1 MKKLVMLILV
11 FYSNIV
17 SSQTHTAL
25 YGDERFMECTFKG
38 FYEHC
43 FVKHDLEDG
52 KWMFYYPGMKDLAVV
67 ANIKQ
72 SKWNGYYSS
81 YRKDGSMSSLSTFKD
96 DMENGEFRS
105 YWPNGQMHFKKYEP
119 HGEILVLDSLGEVI
133 RHESATTD
141 SAYRKEFVRL
151 GDLGILDS
159 FNVHDSVVVF
169 YDEDIF
175 VEINRHSR
183 SGTFIYEVSTT
194 GRMFGQNILSQNK
207 IPFVGNNREDLLDNC
222 GTDFYI
228 MTESYMDYVLN
239 KDGMALLSLNDI
251 PSYLFRCYFEDDKVI
266 KYYLVENNESLT
278 YRILGQLLNGFS
290 RNTHNN

>member
-1 MKKLVMLILV
+1 MKKIVLLILV
-11 FYSNIV
+11 LYSNIV

-52 KWMFYYPGMKDLAVV
+52 KWMFYYPGMEDLAVV
-67 ANIKQ
+67 ANIKH

-96 DMENGEFRS
+96 DMEKGEYRS

-119 HGEILVLDSLGEVI
+119 HGELLVLDSLGEVI

-141 SAYRKEFVRL
+141 SNYRKTFVRL
-151 GDLGILDS
+151 GGLDILDS
-159 FNVHDSVVVF
+159 LNIQDSVVFFYEEDTYVELSCHSISGIHVF
-169 YDEDIF
+169 
-175 VEINRHSR
+175 
-183 SGTFIYEVSTT
+183 EVRTT
-194 GRMFGQNILSQNK
+194 GRLSETNTLSQKK
-207 IPFVGNNREDLLDNC
+207 IPLIGKNREELLDYC

-228 MTESYMDYVLN
+228 MTESYIDYVLN
-239 KDGMALLSLNDI
+239 KDGMALLSINDI
-251 PSYLFRCYFEDDKVI
+251 PSYLFRCCFDDDKVI
-266 KYYLVENNESLT
+266 KYYLVKKNEKLT
-278 YRILGQLLNGFS
+278 YRILAQLLNGIS